1 MAKSSKSSIQNW
13 MRPAPAK
20 VSLSHTHTLSRCSLS
35 NSLSL
40 FTNLDNVNR
49 KPLKETEN
57 DMHCTGKLQTQM
69 LELEERLKNQIKAE
83 APDPSEQ
90 LTPKKKIKGER
101 LVSTP

>member
-1 MAKSSKSSIQNW
+1 MPLSK
-13 MRPAPAK
+13 
-20 VSLSHTHTLSRCSLS
+20 T
-35 NSLSL
+35 
-40 FTNLDNVNR
+40 R
-49 KPLKETEN
+49 KNNGTYV
-57 DMHCTGKLQTQM
+57 HYAGKLQTQM